1 MFFKSFR
8 SFRVGFST
16 RLGSRGTKG
25 ISRNSSFTMTFFCP
39 ALVVSAEI
47 DLMLSLTEDYFR
59 TDMNV
64 GLHCLAE
71 PVKLSRPEPS

>member
-47 DLMLSLTEDYFR
+47 YLMLSLTEDY
-59 TDMNV
+59 
-64 GLHCLAE
+64 
-71 PVKLSRPEPS
+71 